1 MQKVYLQNKFFN
13 NWWRSIDRKVLICIF
28 FLIIIGGLISFAAT
42 PAVAQKYNLDPNFF
56 VKKQVSLVF
65 GAVFNDI
72 FLFFPFFLYVFLNVR
87 HFST

>member
-1 MQKVYLQNKFFN
+1 MDSISFQNRFFY

-56 VKKQVSLVF
+56 VKKHWF
-65 GAVFNDI
+65 FNVLFFTNNV
-72 FLFFPFFLYVFLNVR
+72 FLFWGDYVNRCREKRLV
-87 HFST
+87 